1 MLIIRCATL
10 NVITTSTYAML
21 TERNPVELPLVD
33 VGDLVVVPAD
43 RRTRGRLKDVPA
55 KQERPSYKRAEM
67 RSRRRRRY
75 HWRFS
80 VRSSYSDY
88 AGRGSDATSG
98 GSQTQPQAQPTT
110 CEIGKAH
117 ARRFIPASEV
127 FFRRAKWENKGGK
140 NREMPRARPLA
151 AVKR

>member
-10 NVITTSTYAML
+10 NVITTSIYAML

-67 RSRRRRRY
+67 RSRSRRRY

-80 VRSSYSDY
+80 IRSSYSDY
-88 AGRGSDATSG
+88 AGRGSDATRRPAG
-98 GSQTQPQAQPTT
+98 VKRNLRPSQQLARLARPTHD
-110 CEIGKAH
+110 ALFPP
-117 ARRFIPASEV
+117 RRF
-127 FFRRAKWENKGGK
+127 FFGAQNGKIKGAKI
-140 NREMPRARPLA
+140 
-151 AVKR
+151 VKCQERGRWRQ